1 MCGLG
6 VSSVDTVPAAAD
18 TVRVGVGTAQGVA
31 LVRAAATVV
40 AAG

>member
-6 VSSVDTVPAAAD
+6 VSPEGTALAAAD
-18 TVRVGVGTAQGVA
+18 TVRVGVGTAQGVV

>member
-6 VSSVDTVPAAAD
+6 VSPEGTALAAVD
-18 TVRVGVGTAQGVA
+18 TVRVGVDTVQFVA
-31 LVRAAATVV
+31 LARAAATVV